1 MQEVI
6 VTHTYVHISLCDLVS
21 IIVIFKYL
29 YVRVCVCVCV
39 CACVCVCVCV
49 CVHTWC
55 LSPRGPGCVQ
65 LRWMLV
71 SSHVLLRWLFCCRT
85 CGSGGRLQEPPAHP
99 IDVE

>member
-49 CVHTWC
+49 CVCIHGA
-55 LSPRGPGCVQ
+55 S
-65 LRWMLV
+65 
-71 SSHVLLRWLFCCRT
+71 
-85 CGSGGRLQEPPAHP
+85 LQEVLA
-99 IDVE
+99 VFSCVGC